1 MRRSMRSC
9 KRKRIE
15 RTLSGSFDT
24 TCEPIS
30 MDPKCSPLRGS
41 YTEFNEEFTPLSKN
55 RNMQHQVYQL
65 RTGRKLHLPQFPF
78 EEHTSTALE
87 LNSVTSSDEE
97 NSEDK
102 ENIETSTAIS
112 TTSSTT
118 TTSTSTST
126 ESSTPLY
133 SSSLRRRC
141 SSFFTPRS
149 RRSNH
154 SSKVAGS
161 ESLKKKPVD
170 LSGEGRLIPLK
181 QGYMFKKSRSS
192 GL

>member
-1 MRRSMRSC
+1 
-9 KRKRIE
+9 
-15 RTLSGSFDT
+15 
-24 TCEPIS
+24 
-30 MDPKCSPLRGS
+30 MDPKVSPLRGS

-102 ENIETSTAIS
+102 ENIETRTVP
-112 TTSSTT
+112 TST

-126 ESSTPLY
+126 STESNTPLY
-133 SSSLRRRC
+133 S
-141 SSFFTPRS
+141 
-149 RRSNH
+149 
-154 SSKVAGS
+154 
-161 ESLKKKPVD
+161 
-170 LSGEGRLIPLK
+170 
-181 QGYMFKKSRSS
+181 
-192 GL
+192 